1 LKYTVRLKNKAQAS
15 LEKLSSKDLKRI
27 VTELGKLEI
36 NPFLARAVKLKG
48 VEGYRIRKRDYRILY
63 TVDKKKKEIYVYR
76 IKHRREVY
84 R

>member
-1 LKYTVRLKNKAQAS
+1 MKYTVRLKNKAQAS

-36 NPFLARAVKLKG
+36 NPFPNQTEKLKG
-48 VEGYRIRKRDYRILY
+48 IEGYRIRKGDYRILY
-63 TVDKKKKEIYVYR
+63 TVNKKKKEIYVYR
-76 IKHRREVY
+76 IKHRREAY